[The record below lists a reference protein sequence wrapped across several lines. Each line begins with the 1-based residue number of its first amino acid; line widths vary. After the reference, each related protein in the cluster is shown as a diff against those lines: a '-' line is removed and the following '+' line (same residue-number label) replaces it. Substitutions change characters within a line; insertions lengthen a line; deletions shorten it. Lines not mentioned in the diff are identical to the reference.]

1 MMLLNWR
8 REGGPMQK
16 IKSGLK
22 LAAVLL
28 CIFSLTAC
36 EKSEIN
42 EPEDEYSVC
51 QMGFTYMSGNPMIE
65 SPDGYYVFNGNFLN
79 FYDKSLENPIVVCSR
94 PECMHENE
102 PEDKRTECNA
112 FFGSQTDLKY
122 YNGSLYIGASAL
134 KGDEACSIY
143 KVSLDG
149 SEREKIYTGAQG
161 GGLQFVIYKG
171 DIIVFEKQYK
181 EDEVKAVLTR
191 FPIRNPEEPNIIFE
205 SHDLEDPYINRLEY
219 DGDFL
224 YFELSDYSEN
234 IENFNYRIDLKTNEA
249 LLFCDEMDN
258 GFEIGSDRVIAT
270 KNIESNSENWTWVN
284 EIYQYS
290 KDGKKE
296 KKLTEEDYPAL
307 GRGASVQG
315 VDGQYIYMADI
326 NYGANALPEEER
338 YIYVYTYDGEE
349 AARVLQPG
357 GTFEYIFPGSDDYMI
372 VEGNDGESSAIYYKV
387 DKSEFG
393 SGRVLEAEEFL
404 RVDPSN
410 TDYSYSY

>member
-1 MMLLNWR
+1 
-8 REGGPMQK
+8 MQR
-16 IKSGLK
+16 IKSDLK
-22 LAAVLL
+22 LAVVLL
-28 CIFSLTAC
+28 CVFSLTAC
-36 EKSEIN
+36 EKSNNN

-79 FYDKSLENPIVVCSR
+79 FYDKSLENPVVVCSR

-102 PEDKRTECNA
+102 PEDKRTGCNA

-122 YNGSLYIGASAL
+122 YNGFLYISADAM

-249 LLFCDEMDN
+249 SLFCDEMDN
-258 GFEIGSDRVIAT
+258 GFEIRKRQGDR
-270 KNIESNSENWTWVN
+270 
-284 EIYQYS
+284 
-290 KDGKKE
+290 DE
-296 KKLTEEDYPAL
+296 KYRK
-307 GRGASVQG
+307 QF
-315 VDGQYIYMADI
+315 
-326 NYGANALPEEER
+326 
-338 YIYVYTYDGEE
+338 GELD
-349 AARVLQPG
+349 V
-357 GTFEYIFPGSDDYMI
+357 
-372 VEGNDGESSAIYYKV
+372 GE
-387 DKSEFG
+387 
-393 SGRVLEAEEFL
+393 
-404 RVDPSN
+404 
-410 TDYSYSY
+410 